1 MIINK
6 ALIIGSKLI
15 ANSASP
21 RIDAEVLLAKIL
33 KISRSQLLTNGH
45 KQSSIFLLLLY
56 FRLILKRKL
65 GYPIAY
71 LTGYK
76 EFYGRKFFVTKH
88 TLIPRPETEILIEE
102 TLKIIKQDTGINT
115 VIDIGTGSGCIAITL
130 ALEAPQLKIYATD
143 ISQPALSVAKRNAK
157 LYSLDSKINF
167 KHGNILNPILNTLS
181 PQTIII
187 ANLPYLL
194 PNEYKDEIKFEPR
207 QALVSGQDGLEH
219 YRELLNQ
226 LTTLKPDHLPRWL
239 LLEAHPPTLN
249 ELKKT
254 TANIFPKSQISII
267 PDLAGLPRVFVLRL
281 APKAE

>member
-15 ANSASP
+15 NHSASP
-21 RIDAEVLLAKIL
+21 RLDAEVLLAKVL
-33 KISRSQLLTNGH
+33 KISRSQLMTNSH
-45 KQSSIFLLLLY
+45 KSISIFHLLLY
-56 FRLILKRKL
+56 FILILKRKL

-71 LTGYK
+71 ITGYK

-88 TLIPRPETEILIEE
+88 TLIPRPETETLIEE
-102 TLKIIKQDTGINT
+102 VLKIIKRDTSINT
-115 VIDIGTGSGCIAITL
+115 VVDIGTGSGCLAITL

-143 ISQPALSVAKRNAK
+143 IFQSALNVAQKNAK
-157 LYSLDSKINF
+157 LYSLDAKINF
-167 KHGNILNPILNTLS
+167 KHGNILNPILNILS
-181 PQTIII
+181 PQTLII

-194 PNEYKDEIKFEPR
+194 PNEYRGEIKFEPH

-226 LTTLKPDHLPRWL
+226 LAKLKFEHLPHWL
-239 LLEAHPPTLN
+239 ILEAHPPTLDQ
-249 ELKKT
+249 LKKIT
-254 TANIFPKSQISII
+254 TNIFPKSQIHII
-267 PDLAGLPRVFVLRL
+267 PDLANLPRVFVLKL